1 MRILHSK
8 TSLLGFERN
17 FSMKALATIA
27 LALASFLLASCRQ
40 AETDRDIFLE
50 MDTNKDGKLS
60 LKEVNTFSLPR
71 LYGRFD
77 TDGDAVVTLDD
88 VRAID
93 PKFDVKQFEA
103 RDLDGNGKV
112 TFREYRRYAE
122 KNGVLNKLFGKVDTD
137 GDGYITKPEA
147 DVYVA
152 TLEN

>member
-8 TSLLGFERN
+8 TSLLGLERN

-93 PKFDVKQFEA
+93 PKFDAKQFEA

>member
-8 TSLLGFERN
+8 TSLLGLERN

>member
-1 MRILHSK
+1 
-8 TSLLGFERN
+8 
-17 FSMKALATIA
+17 MKALVTLA
-27 LALASFLLASCRQ
+27 LALTCVLLASCRE
-40 AETDRDIFLE
+40 AETDRDIFLQ

-60 LKEVNTFSLPR
+60 LKEVNKFSLPR

-77 TDGDAVVTLDD
+77 ADGDAVVTLAD

-93 PKFDVKQFEA
+93 PKFDAKQFEA

-122 KNGVLNKLFGKVDTD
+122 KNGVLNQLFGKVDTD

-147 DVYVA
+147 EAYVA
-152 TLEN
+152 TLQN

>member
-1 MRILHSK
+1 MKPRI
-8 TSLLGFERN
+8 TT
-17 FSMKALATIA
+17 ALAMAA
-27 LALASFLLASCRQ
+27 LLLASCRQ
-40 AETDRDIFLE
+40 TETDRDVFLQ

-60 LKEVNTFSLPR
+60 LKEVNKYALPR

-77 TDGDAVVTLDD
+77 ADGDAAVTLDD

-93 PKFDVKQFEA
+93 PKFDEKLFAA

-122 KNGVLNKLFGKVDTD
+122 KNGVLNELFSNVDTD
-137 GDGYITKPEA
+137 GDGFITKPEA

-152 TLEN
+152 TLED

>member
-1 MRILHSK
+1 MKPRI
-8 TSLLGFERN
+8 TT
-17 FSMKALATIA
+17 ALAMAA
-27 LALASFLLASCRQ
+27 LLLASCRQ
-40 AETDRDIFLE
+40 TETDRDVFLQ

-60 LKEVNTFSLPR
+60 LKEVNKYALPR

-77 TDGDAVVTLDD
+77 ADGDAVVALDD

-93 PKFDVKQFEA
+93 PKFDEKLFAA

-122 KNGVLNKLFGKVDTD
+122 KNGVLNKLFGNVDTD
-137 GDGYITKPEA
+137 GDGVITKPEA

-152 TLEN
+152 TLED

>member
-1 MRILHSK
+1 
-8 TSLLGFERN
+8 
-17 FSMKALATIA
+17 MKPLTAITLVLST
-27 LALASFLLASCRQ
+27 LVLASCRQ
-40 AETDRDIFLE
+40 TETDRDVFLQ

-60 LKEVNTFSLPR
+60 LKEVNKYALPR

-88 VRAID
+88 VRVID
-93 PKFDVKQFEA
+93 PKFEEKLFAA

-122 KNGVLNKLFGKVDTD
+122 KNGALNQLFGKVDTD
-137 GDGYITKPEA
+137 SDGFIIKSEA
-147 DVYVA
+147 DAYVA

>member
-1 MRILHSK
+1 
-8 TSLLGFERN
+8 
-17 FSMKALATIA
+17 MKFRTTTT
-27 LALASFLLASCRQ
+27 LALAALLLASCRPT
-40 AETDRDIFLE
+40 ETDRDVFLQ

-60 LKEVNTFSLPR
+60 LKEVNKFALPR

-77 TDGDAVVTLDD
+77 NDGDAVVTLDD

-93 PKFDVKQFEA
+93 PNFDEKLFAA

-112 TFREYRRYAE
+112 TFREYRQYAE

-137 GDGYITKPEA
+137 GDGFITKPEA
-147 DVYVA
+147 DAYVA

>member
-1 MRILHSK
+1 
-8 TSLLGFERN
+8 
-17 FSMKALATIA
+17 MKFRTTTT
-27 LALASFLLASCRQ
+27 LALAALLLASCRQ
-40 AETDRDIFLE
+40 AETDREVFLQ

-60 LKEVNTFSLPR
+60 IKEVNKFALPR

-77 TDGDAVVTLDD
+77 TDGDAVVALED

-93 PKFDVKQFEA
+93 PKFDEKLFAA

-122 KNGVLNKLFGKVDTD
+122 KNGVLNELFGKVDTD
-137 GDGYITKPEA
+137 GDGFIVKPEA
-147 DVYVA
+147 DAYVA

>member
-1 MRILHSK
+1 
-8 TSLLGFERN
+8 
-17 FSMKALATIA
+17 MKALVTLA
-27 LALASFLLASCRQ
+27 LALPCVLLASCRQ
-40 AETDRDIFLE
+40 AETDRDIFLQ

-60 LKEVNTFSLPR
+60 LKEVNKFSLPR
-71 LYGRFD
+71 LFGRFD
-77 TDGDAVVTLDD
+77 TDGDAVVTLAD

-93 PKFDVKQFEA
+93 PKFDAQQFEA

-122 KNGVLNKLFGKVDTD
+122 KNGVLNQLFGKVDTD

-147 DVYVA
+147 DAYVA

>member
-8 TSLLGFERN
+8 TSLLGLERN
-17 FSMKALATIA
+17 FSMNALATIA

-93 PKFDVKQFEA
+93 PKFDAKQFEA

>member
-1 MRILHSK
+1 
-8 TSLLGFERN
+8 
-17 FSMKALATIA
+17 MKPLAIFA
-27 LALASFLLASCRQ
+27 LALSAVLLASCRQ
-40 AETDRDIFLE
+40 AETDRDIFLQ
-50 MDTNKDGKLS
+50 MDSNKDGKLS
-60 LKEVNTFSLPR
+60 LKEVNKFSLPR
-71 LYGRFD
+71 LFGRFD

-88 VRAID
+88 ARAID
-93 PKFDVKQFEA
+93 PKFDAKQFEA

>member
-1 MRILHSK
+1 
-8 TSLLGFERN
+8 
-17 FSMKALATIA
+17 MKALVTLA
-27 LALASFLLASCRQ
+27 LALHCVLLASCRQ
-40 AETDRDIFLE
+40 AETDRDIFLQ

-60 LKEVNTFSLPR
+60 LKEVNKFSLPR
-71 LYGRFD
+71 LFGRFD
-77 TDGDAVVTLDD
+77 TDGDAVVTLAD

-93 PKFDVKQFEA
+93 PKFDAQQFEA

-122 KNGVLNKLFGKVDTD
+122 KNGVLNQLFGKVDTD

-147 DVYVA
+147 DAYVA